1 MKSLL
6 EFKSITEEEKA
17 DYSKFDALVRAGL
30 ANKAQVQR
38 IHKIL
43 DKMGEERPVFN
54 NADRAIMQNLFIKM
68 VDLISNNKQIFTQA
82 RRAVR
87 EEIEEGV
94 ISTSDYKIGTDG
106 RKVKAHRIHIGKRDE
121 PEDQKIMEE
130 PLAIKDPP
138 NVLLLKRITTR
149 MFPDGTK
156 VALYYNKLLDK
167 HFTIPYGPG
176 INAPLQ
182 AEEIQMSAFD
192 SLQMVLANG
201 EDTDILFGNK
211 HRTISLVEA
220 ESLIR
225 LYHKLSE
232 ENKQRMINQLD
243 NPVMFDKFTDYAL
256 KQ

>member
-6 EFKSITEEEKA
+6 EFKSITEEEKV

-30 ANKAQVQR
+30 ANKAQIQR

-54 NADRAIMQNLFIKM
+54 NADRAIMQNLFTKM

-87 EEIEEGV
+87 EDVQEGV
-94 ISTSDYKIGTDG
+94 IATSDFKIGADG
-106 RKVKAHRIHIGKRDE
+106 RKVKAHRIHVGKKDDAE
-121 PEDQKIMEE
+121 EQKIMEE

-138 NVLLLKRITTR
+138 NVLLLKRITVR

-156 VALYYNKLLDK
+156 VALYYNRLLDK

-176 INAPLQ
+176 VNAPLQ
-182 AEEIQMSAFD
+182 SEELQMSAFD
-192 SLQMVLANG
+192 SLQMVLANE
-201 EDTDILFGNK
+201 EDTEILFENEY
-211 HRTISLVEA
+211 RMVTCEEA
-220 ESLIR
+220 EALIR
-225 LYHKLSE
+225 LYNSLNEANKSVFVKKLNDPE
-232 ENKQRMINQLD
+232 
-243 NPVMFDKFTDYAL
+243 MFDKFAEYAL
-256 KQ
+256 NQ